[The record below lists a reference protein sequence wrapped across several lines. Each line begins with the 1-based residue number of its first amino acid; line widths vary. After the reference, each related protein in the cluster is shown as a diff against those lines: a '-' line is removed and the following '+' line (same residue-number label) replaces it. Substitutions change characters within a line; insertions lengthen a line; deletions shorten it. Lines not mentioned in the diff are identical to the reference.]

1 VSWINAI
8 AQGILL
14 GGLFAMFACGLSLLF
29 GVIGVINLAHGD
41 FAVLGAYVVIAVIP
55 SVSFNGMWALLFVV
69 PIFAVVGYAL
79 QRTVLQ
85 RSMEVDPLTSLL
97 VTFGLSVVIQNA
109 LLEKYSND
117 SQSLNVGSLVRSA
130 LHVNSQISLS
140 WLSIGILVLAVI
152 VLSGVQLLLTRTSIG
167 RQIRAVADDRE
178 AAEIAGVR
186 TRHIAGVA
194 AAIAFAT
201 VALAGL
207 SFGSVEQFS
216 PYSGSSL
223 LLFSFEAVIIGGLG
237 SLWGTLAGGILL
249 GVAQTVGAQIDP
261 SSGLLAGHLV
271 FLAVL
276 VLRPSGLFPSRVVA

>member
-41 FAVLGAYVVIAVIP
+41 FAVLGAYVAIAIIP
-55 SVSFNGMWALLFVV
+55 SVEFNALWAVLFVI
-69 PIFAVVGYAL
+69 PIFAVLGYAI
-79 QRTVLQ
+79 QRTILQ
-85 RSMEVDPLTSLL
+85 RSIEVDPLTSLL
-97 VTFGLSVVIQNA
+97 VTFGLSVIIENA
-109 LLEKYSND
+109 LLQKYSND
-117 SQSLNVGSLVRSA
+117 SQSLNVGGLVRSA
-130 LHVNSQISLS
+130 LHVNDQISLS
-140 WLSIGILVLAVI
+140 WLNIGILVLAVV
-152 VLSGVQLLLTRTSIG
+152 VLSGLQLFLGKTSTG

-186 TRHIAGVA
+186 TQHIAGVA

-207 SFGSVEQFS
+207 SFGSVQQFS
-216 PYSGSSL
+216 PYSGSVL
-223 LLFSFEAVIIGGLG
+223 LLFSSEAVIIGGLG

-261 SSGLLAGHLV
+261 SSGQLAGHLV

-276 VLRPSGLFPSRVVA
+276 VLRPSGLFPSRVTA

>member
-8 AQGILL
+8 AQGVLL

-41 FAVLGAYVVIAVIP
+41 FAVLGAYVAIAVLP
-55 SVSFNGMWALLFVV
+55 SVSFNALWAVLFVI
-69 PIFAVVGYAL
+69 PIFAVLGYVI
-79 QRTVLQ
+79 QRTILQ
-85 RSMEVDPLTSLL
+85 RSIEVDPLTSLL
-97 VTFGLSVVIQNA
+97 VTFGLSVVIENA

-117 SQSLNVGSLVRSA
+117 SQSLNVGGLVRSA

-140 WLSIGILVLAVI
+140 WLNIGILVLAVT
-152 VLSGVQLLLTRTSIG
+152 VLSSLQFFLASTSTG

-186 TRHIAGVA
+186 TQHIAGVA

-207 SFGSVEQFS
+207 SFGSVQQFS
-216 PYSGSSL
+216 PYSGNVL

-261 SSGLLAGHLV
+261 SSGQLAGHLV

-276 VLRPSGLFPSRVVA
+276 VLRPSGLFPSRVTA